1 MPFALSRRGF
11 IGSAAALSAAQA
23 TMTDNIAAETR
34 TARILVNVI
43 FILPETD

>member
-1 MPFALSRRGF
+1 AG
-11 IGSAAALSAAQA
+11 AAGADASSAAQA